1 MELLAQNI
9 DQLHRLDKSV
19 LDFLPTVQLPN
30 ESTVSAVCPKNLDFY
45 EMCYLYSTLKI
56 YSLVSKKIL
65 TLKDPKKW

>member
-1 MELLAQNI
+1 MELLVQNM

-45 EMCYLYSTLKI
+45 EMCYLFLTLKI
-56 YSLVSKKIL
+56 YSLVSK
-65 TLKDPKKW
+65 

>member
-1 MELLAQNI
+1 MELLVQNM

-45 EMCYLYSTLKI
+45 EMCYLF
-56 YSLVSKKIL
+56 L
-65 TLKDPKKW
+65 TLKV